1 MKYRFFETDFKV
13 NWLLNIYILSFCLS
27 HSTLWIWEP
36 RHRTVYALEKLSSL
50 FIWPMDHDLSFEV

>member
-13 NWLLNIYILSFCLS
+13 NWLLTIHILSFCLS

-36 RHRTVYALEKLSSL
+36 RLRIVYGLEKLNSL
-50 FIWPMDHDLSFEV
+50 FTGPTVHNLSFEV